1 MAAREHG
8 AVAGATSEGAT
19 EDSAGTEDAAS
30 ALDVHAADEATAAAL
45 DENAQESVEGGLED
59 MIADAGSGNAEMAVH
74 VVTEEEA
81 AAGMY
86 SVHEVLLPLP
96 GFKVALPRH
105 AVAKVYEDVLAQW
118 GLSAEKLAHRVK
130 ELALPGSYRRLLQ
143 RPLHLEWSI
152 LRYSDPTAPLAPT
165 DLTRMRSQPD
175 PLGDPEGT
183 RIAVRLEFTLPP
195 STYATMCL
203 RELTKQSSELGHQL
217 SLNERAA
224 PPTAAGAAGPGP
236 EATTV
241 AIRPSAYKTLA
252 GSTGKDAVTEEDG
265 GE

>member
-1 MAAREHG
+1 MTMALHAGAHHG
-8 AVAGATSEGAT
+8 APPS
-19 EDSAGTEDAAS
+19 SP
-30 ALDVHAADEATAAAL
+30 
-45 DENAQESVEGGLED
+45 Q
-59 MIADAGSGNAEMAVH
+59 
-74 VVTEEEA
+74 
-81 AAGMY
+81 
-86 SVHEVLLPLP
+86 VLLPLP
-96 GFKVALPRH
+96 GFKVAMPRH
-105 AVAKVYEDVLAQW
+105 AVAKVYEDVLAHW

-183 RIAVRLEFTLPP
+183 RTAVRLEFTLPP

-224 PPTAAGAAGPGP
+224 PLTAAAGAGGP
-236 EATTV
+236 EAGAMDATSV
-241 AIRPSAYKTLA
+241 GQDARA
-252 GSTGKDAVTEEDG
+252 GKDAGNEEDG
-265 GE
+265 GQL